1 MNLWQN
7 NIMKKLGQI
16 TGIILIIQ
24 AIYWILNNLGVTEI
38 VMTQELYAIF
48 NIVYILL
55 GVFIF
60 LLSSKLK

>member
-1 MNLWQN
+1 
-7 NIMKKLGQI
+7 MKKLGQI

-24 AIYWILNNLGVTEI
+24 AIYWILNNLGVI
-38 VMTQELYAIF
+38 DFVMTQELYSIF
-48 NIVYILL
+48 NIPDILL